1 MTEAGRHLLHLAVAE
16 HGKLCLLK
24 GDTREALRHFREA
37 IRLCVSAK
45 APEVFFRHYT
55 QCVLEA
61 LEKAGNLAEVIEY
74 CREAEA
80 HYAGL
85 ALDDAFH
92 RKDRG
97 AIAERLGVACARL
110 GDRDDAVAALQRAAA
125 IAGPGVLPLAEDL
138 LAWLRRGYV
147 VSAERIAQL
156 QKTHRYFVVRPD
168 SITPELARALPPDT
182 GRAAPRAIFA

>member
-1 MTEAGRHLLHLAVAE
+1 MNEAGRHILHLSVAE

-61 LEKAGNLAEVIEY
+61 LEKAGNFGEVVDY
-74 CREAEA
+74 CTEAEA

-85 ALDDAFH
+85 GLDDAFH

-97 AIAERLGVACARL
+97 SIAERLGIARVHL
-110 GDRDDAVAALQRAAA
+110 GDRDGAIEALERAVAL
-125 IAGPGVLPLAEDL
+125 AGPKVLPLAEDL

-147 VSAERIAQL
+147 VSAARVGQL
-156 QKTHRYFVVRPD
+156 QKTHRYFVIRQD
-168 SITPELARALPPDT
+168 SINPALARALPPDN
-182 GRAAPRAIFA
+182 GSAAPRAVFA